1 MSSLHEH
8 HEEPPSGLPHSRIPV
23 PKPRDDQRCEAVGV
37 APHRVPSACSAKRL
51 EHLVRGLGVAAA
63 GAHELRAALGG
74 RNRAG
79 AVVSSRS
86 RATAA
91 EEAIAARPPARQ
103 AERPHWPPSS
113 RRCRHA
119 HRLPLG
125 RLSDGPAAGAASC

>member
-1 MSSLHEH
+1 MSTTRNLLAASRTAAS
-8 HEEPPSGLPHSRIPV
+8 PSPSR
-23 PKPRDDQRCEAVGV
+23 ATTSG
-37 APHRVPSACSAKRL
+37 ASPSAWLRIASPPPAAQSASST
-51 EHLVRGLGVAAA
+51 LVRGLGVAAA
-63 GAHELRAALGG
+63 GAHELRAALGE

-91 EEAIAARPPARQ
+91 EEAIAARPRARQ